1 MSFPVLSD
9 VTKDYFPSR
18 KWLDELHTIWIVSK
32 KHNGTRT
39 LLDIDDLIRRVGS
52 FALGNPDERDCWM
65 KATAIAGL
73 LADSD
78 SVVVAAA
85 DQWLQRAVAMQRSNG
100 YLNYSDAVQGV
111 GGHIR
116 SFTPTASLSASLG
129 YPLLLRY
136 QQTNNVSYLG
146 AAQRQMEALRKS
158 PRTGDGGIWAR
169 AEGPELW
176 IDFTHLMCPFM
187 ALYGRLAADA
197 EAIDDAFAQYRIH
210 VAHLLDPR
218 KQLARHAW
226 CEKPDHFTQS
236 TFWSRGNGWLVC
248 ASVDLLTIAPEHE
261 EAKFVAATCSRVLGA
276 MAPYQDATGYF
287 CHVLDDPSS
296 NLEASGTL
304 MFAYAVARGVRLGAA
319 APSLM
324 PAAIKAFNAVAQA
337 VEPSGKVPGVAVPPG
352 GPGVPFG
359 WTLFGQGFF
368 LLAARELK
376 NQLP

>member
-1 MSFPVLSD
+1 M
-9 VTKDYFPSR
+9 
-18 KWLDELHTIWIVSK
+18 
-32 KHNGTRT
+32 
-39 LLDIDDLIRRVGS
+39 DIDDLVRRVAGFTLS
-52 FALGNPDERDCWM
+52 HPDERDCWT
-65 KATAIAGL
+65 KATAITGL
-73 LADSD
+73 LEDSD
-78 SVVVAAA
+78 PALVMAA
-85 DQWLQRAVAMQRSNG
+85 DRWLQRAMAMQRSNG
-100 YLNYSDAVQGV
+100 HLNYSDAVHGV
-111 GGHIR
+111 GGHIH

-136 QQTNNVSYLG
+136 QQNAEASYLD
-146 AAQRQMEALRKS
+146 AARRQMEALRKS
-158 PRTGDGGIWAR
+158 PRTSDGGIWAR
-169 AEGPELW
+169 AERPELW

-187 ALYGRLAADA
+187 ALYGKIASDA
-197 EAIDDAFAQYRIH
+197 SAIDEAFAQYQVH
-210 VAHLLDPR
+210 VAHLLDSR
-218 KQLARHAW
+218 KHLARHAW

-248 ASVDLLTIAPEHE
+248 ASVDLLTIAPEHPA
-261 EAKFVAATCSRVLGA
+261 AKFVAATCSRVLGA

-304 MFAYAVARGVRLGAA
+304 MFAYAVACGVRLGAV

-324 PAAIKAFNAVAQA
+324 PAAIKAFRAVAQA

-352 GPGVPFG
+352 GPGVPFD

-376 NQLP
+376 NQLV

>member
-1 MSFPVLSD
+1 M
-9 VTKDYFPSR
+9 
-18 KWLDELHTIWIVSK
+18 
-32 KHNGTRT
+32 
-39 LLDIDDLIRRVGS
+39 DIDALICRVTE
-52 FALGNPDERDCWM
+52 FTLAHPDERDCWT
-65 KATAIAGL
+65 KATAITGL

-78 SVVVAAA
+78 PAVVAAA
-85 DQWLQRAVAMQRSNG
+85 DRWLQHATATQRSNG
-100 YLNYSDAVQGV
+100 HLNYSDAVQGV

-136 QQTNNVSYLG
+136 RQNRDASYLE
-146 AAQRQMEALRKS
+146 AARRQMEALRNS
-158 PRTGDGGIWAR
+158 PRTSDGGIWAR

-187 ALYGRLAADA
+187 ALYGQIASDQS
-197 EAIDDAFAQYRIH
+197 AIDEAFAQYRVH
-210 VAHLLDPR
+210 VAHLLDPH
-218 KQLARHAW
+218 KHLARHAW

-248 ASVDLLTIAPEHE
+248 ASVDLLTIAPDHP
-261 EAKFVAATCSRVLGA
+261 EAQFVAATCSRVLNA

-287 CHVLDDPSS
+287 CHVLDEPRS

-304 MFAYAVARGVRLGAA
+304 MFAYAVACGVRLGVVAA
-319 APSLM
+319 TLM
-324 PAAIKAFNAVAQA
+324 PAAIKAFRTVAQA
-337 VEPSGKVPGVAVPPG
+337 VEPAGKVPGVAVPPG
-352 GPGVPFG
+352 GPGVPFD

-376 NQLP
+376 NQLS